1 MKLTPEKIAELR
13 AKAAT
18 MRAAKASLMEIGNY
32 VHEQIAGKQTTSLSE
47 SISVLCAPTQLYPTE
62 HSECGINGTSNSDSE
77 PTPVPI
83 NGSVIQYNEQQQQAI
98 SLASEG
104 KSFVLTGAAGT
115 GKTTT
120 TKGAI
125 ESIVRSNKHLPLSAD
140 GHKHL
145 SGGSPG
151 IVCCAYTR
159 RAVQN
164 IRKVMPADIAN
175 NCITI
180 HKLLEYSPI
189 YYDVIDEETGDERK
203 TMRFEA
209 TRNQF
214 NPLPDTIHTIII
226 DEASMVSLELFEEL
240 CLALPHNPV
249 FIFIGD
255 IQQLPPVF
263 GSAILGYKLLSL
275 PVVELTHVYR
285 QALESPI
292 IRLAHR
298 ILSGNPVPHEEYNDW
313 YDHGKLKIHP
323 WKKRLSAD
331 VACATAC
338 KFLTSAIDTGIYDPD
353 QDIVLCPFNKSFGTV
368 ELNNAI
374 ANYLGLKRQAV
385 VYEIICGFQ
394 KKYFAVGD
402 RILYDKED
410 AVITAIKYNSVYGGA
425 MPQAESPTLDRWGHQ
440 QGKQHEL
447 REQTAD
453 EIDAMLDSMI
463 SGGGDDAEGRKKSC
477 SHEITIRFVVTGEEK
492 TVSTVGDVGSID
504 LGYALTVH
512 KSQGSEWR
520 RVFFLTHNSHATML
534 QRELIYTACTRA
546 REELYWICE
555 PDTLTKAILN
565 QRIKGNTIEEK
576 AQYFMGK
583 IERGELQ
590 QHLIM

>member
-1 MKLTPEKIAELR
+1 MALRLTPEKIAELR
-13 AKAAT
+13 AKAAAL
-18 MRAAKASLMEIGNY
+18 RAARDLNSSEPVNNVSRQINGIINGSTARAHDSL
-32 VHEQIAGKQTTSLSE
+32 V
-47 SISVLCAPTQLYPTE
+47 PTE
-62 HSECGINGTSNSDSE
+62 HNSNGTVSSGIVNSSADSK
-77 PTPVPI
+77 PI
-83 NGSVIQYNEQQQQAI
+83 SSPAIQYNEQQLKAI
-98 SLASEG
+98 KLAIEG

-115 GKTTT
+115 GKTFT
-120 TKGAI
+120 TKGCIA
-125 ESIVRSNKHLPLSAD
+125 SIVQSNKHLPLSAD

-145 SGGSPG
+145 SSGSPG

-164 IRKVMPADIAN
+164 IRKVMPADIAS

-180 HKLLEYSPI
+180 HKLLEYGPV
-189 YYDVIDEETGDERK
+189 YYEVTDEETGDTRK
-203 TMRFEA
+203 TMRFEPA
-209 TRNQF
+209 RNQF
-214 NPLPDTIHTIII
+214 NPLPDSIHTIII
-226 DEASMVSLELFEEL
+226 DEASMVSVELFELL
-240 CLALPHNPV
+240 CLALAHPVV

-292 IRLAHR
+292 IKLAHR
-298 ILSGNPVPHEEYNDW
+298 ILSGVPVPCEEYNDW

-338 KFLTSAIDTGIYDPD
+338 KFLTSAIDSGIYDPD
-353 QDIVLCPFNKSFGTV
+353 LDIVLCPFNKSFGTI

-374 ANYLGLKRQAV
+374 ANFLGLKRGAI
-385 VYEIICGFQ
+385 VYEVICGFQ
-394 KKYFAVGD
+394 KKYLAVGD
-402 RILYDKED
+402 RILFDKED
-410 AVITAIKYNSVYGGA
+410 AVITAIKYNSIYGGA
-425 MPQAESPTLDRWGHQ
+425 MPQAESATLDRWGHQ
-440 QGKQHEL
+440 QGEDHEI
-447 REQTAD
+447 RNQSAD
-453 EIDAMLDSMI
+453 EIDAMLDAMI
-463 SGGGDDAEGRKKSC
+463 SGGDDETEGRKKSC
-477 SHEITIRFVVTGEEK
+477 SHEITIQFCATGEER
-492 TVSTVGDVGSID
+492 TVSTVGEVSTID

-555 PDTLTKAILN
+555 PDTLTKAVLN

-576 AQYFMGK
+576 AEWFKGVIDRK
-583 IERGELQ
+583 ELQ
-590 QHLIM
+590 SSLALK